1 MKFASRKTS
10 KTLVRGAFEGPARL
24 GKRTKDLIKTLE
36 PGDVAVIDHQDLDR
50 IAAEGLV
57 EKQVKAVLNASSF
70 CTGRYPN
77 LGALILAGAGIHIVE
92 NVGEKV
98 FDELVEGET
107 VTLYHGTVRRDGE
120 LVAEGN
126 SVSLAEAQD
135 RLDACKRNI
144 SAALED
150 FAENTLQYMVN
161 EREFLLE
168 AVHLPQVKTEF
179 AHRHVL
185 LVVRGYGYKQDLASL
200 RGYIR
205 DFRPV
210 LVAVD
215 GGADALLDLK
225 LTPHVIIGDFDSVS
239 TKALKCGAELIV
251 HAFADGEAP
260 GGKRLDALGLQYS
273 KFEAPGTSEDV
284 AMLLANEKGAELIV
298 AVGARVSM
306 VEFMDKGRKG
316 MASTF
321 LVRLRVGPKLV
332 DAKGVSELHRSG
344 PKWWELFGLV
354 AAALLTMLVVVGIS
368 QPMQL
373 VLQAAWDAMSDLVF
387 SVRQALR

>member
-1 MKFASRKTS
+1 MKFASRKTTR
-10 KTLVRGAFEGPARL
+10 TLVRGELEGPVRL
-24 GKRTKDLIKTLE
+24 GQRTKDLIKTLE
-36 PGDVAVIDHQDLDR
+36 PGDVAVIDHEDLDR

-57 EKQVKAVLNASSF
+57 EKQVKAVVNASSF
-70 CTGRYPN
+70 STGRYPN
-77 LGALILAGAGIHIVE
+77 LGALILCGAGVAIVE
-92 NVGEKV
+92 NVGKEIFGKLSDADQV
-98 FDELVEGET
+98 VLDDGRI
-107 VTLYHGTVRRDGE
+107 RRDGDI
-120 LVAEGN
+120 VAEGN
-126 SVSLAEAQD
+126 RVGLAEAQD
-135 RLDACKRNI
+135 RLDASKKNI
-144 SAALED
+144 SAALES

-168 AVHLPQVKTEF
+168 AIHLPEVRTEF
-179 AHRHVL
+179 AGRHVL
-185 LVVRGYGYKQDLASL
+185 LVVRGYGYKEDLSSL

-225 LTPHVIIGDFDSVS
+225 ITPDVIIGDFDSVS
-239 TKALKCGAELIV
+239 TKALKSGAELIV

-260 GGKRLDALGLQYS
+260 GGARLDALGLTYS
-273 KFEAPGTSEDV
+273 KFQAPGTSEDV

-344 PKWWELFGLV
+344 PKRWELFGLV
-354 AAALLTMLVVVGIS
+354 AAALLTMLVVIGIS

-373 VLQAAWDAMSDLVF
+373 VLRATWDAITDF
-387 SVRQALR
+387 SFLIQQALR

>member
-1 MKFASRKTS
+1 MKFAARKS
-10 KTLVRGAFEGPARL
+10 AKTLVRGEVEGPVRL
-24 GKRTKDLIKTLE
+24 GKRTKDLIKILE

-57 EKQVKAVLNASSF
+57 EKQVKAVVNASSF

-77 LGALILAGAGIHIVE
+77 LGAIILCGAGISIIE
-92 NVGEKV
+92 NVGNDV
-98 FDELVEGET
+98 FDELADGET
-107 VTLYHGTVRRDGE
+107 VVLSEGRISRDGE
-120 LVAEGN
+120 LVAEGD
-126 SVSLAEAQD
+126 SVSLAQAQD
-135 RLDACKRNI
+135 RLEACKKNI
-144 SAALED
+144 STALED

-168 AVHLPQVKTEF
+168 AIHLPEVKTHF
-179 AHRHVL
+179 AGRHVL

-205 DFRPV
+205 DFRPI

-225 LTPHVIIGDFDSVS
+225 LTPDVIIGDFDSVS

-251 HAFADGEAP
+251 HAFADGDAP
-260 GGKRLDALGLQYS
+260 GGERLDALGLEYS
-273 KFEAPGTSEDV
+273 KFQAPGTSEDV

-344 PKWWELFGLV
+344 PKRRELFGLV
-354 AAALLTMLVVVGIS
+354 AAAGVTMLVIIGIS

-373 VLQAAWDAMSDLVF
+373 VLQAAWDAITDF
-387 SVRQALR
+387 SFLIQQALR

>member
-1 MKFASRKTS
+1 MKFAVRKS
-10 KTLVRGAFEGPARL
+10 AKTLVRGELEGPVRL
-24 GKRTKDLIKTLE
+24 GKRTKDLIKILE

-57 EKQVKAVLNASSF
+57 EKQVKAVVNASSF

-77 LGALILAGAGIHIVE
+77 LGAIILCGAGIPIIE
-92 NVGEKV
+92 NVGNDV
-98 FDELVEGET
+98 FDQLADGET
-107 VTLYHGTVRRDGE
+107 VVLDEGRIRRDGE
-120 LVAEGN
+120 LVAEGD
-126 SVSLAEAQD
+126 SVSLAQAQD
-135 RLDACKRNI
+135 RLEACKKNI

-168 AVHLPQVKTEF
+168 AIHLPEVRTHF
-179 AHRHVL
+179 AGRHVL

-205 DFRPV
+205 DFRPI

-225 LTPHVIIGDFDSVS
+225 ITPDVIIGDFDSVS
-239 TKALKCGAELIV
+239 TKALTCGAELIV
-251 HAFADGEAP
+251 HAFADGDAP
-260 GGKRLDALGLQYS
+260 GGERLDALGLEYS
-273 KFEAPGTSEDV
+273 KFQAPGTSEDV

-332 DAKGVSELHRSG
+332 DAKGVSELHRSE
-344 PKWWELFGLV
+344 PKRRELLGMV
-354 AAALLTMLVVVGIS
+354 AAAGVTMLVIIGIS

-373 VLQAAWDAMSDLVF
+373 VLQAAWDAITDF
-387 SVRQALR
+387 SFLIQQALR

>member
-1 MKFASRKTS
+1 MKFAARKNA
-10 KTLVRGAFEGPARL
+10 KTLVRGEVEGPVRL
-24 GKRTKDLIKTLE
+24 GKRTKDLIKILE

-57 EKQVKAVLNASSF
+57 EKQVKAVVNASSF

-77 LGALILAGAGIHIVE
+77 LGAIILCGAGIPIIE
-92 NVGEKV
+92 NVGNDV
-98 FDELVEGET
+98 FDELADGDTVVLSEG
-107 VTLYHGTVRRDGE
+107 RISRDEE
-120 LVAEGN
+120 LVAEGH
-126 SVSLAEAQD
+126 SVSLAQAQD
-135 RLDACKRNI
+135 RLEACKKNI
-144 SAALED
+144 STALED

-168 AVHLPQVKTEF
+168 AIHLPEVKTKF
-179 AHRHVL
+179 AGRHVL

-205 DFRPV
+205 DFRPI

-225 LTPHVIIGDFDSVS
+225 LTPDVIIGDFDSVS

-251 HAFADGEAP
+251 HAFADGGAP
-260 GGKRLDALGLQYS
+260 GGERLDALGLEYS
-273 KFEAPGTSEDV
+273 RFQAPGTSEDV

-344 PKWWELFGLV
+344 PKRRELFGLV
-354 AAALLTMLVVVGIS
+354 AAAGVTMLVVIGIS

-373 VLQAAWDAMSDLVF
+373 VLQAAWDAITDF
-387 SVRQALR
+387 SFLIQQALR

>member
-1 MKFASRKTS
+1 MKFAVRKS
-10 KTLVRGAFEGPARL
+10 AKTLVRGELEGPVRL
-24 GKRTKDLIKTLE
+24 GKRTKDLIKILE

-57 EKQVKAVLNASSF
+57 EKQVKAVVNASSF

-77 LGALILAGAGIHIVE
+77 LGAIILCGAGIPIIE
-92 NVGEKV
+92 NVGNDV
-98 FDELVEGET
+98 FDQLADGET
-107 VTLYHGTVRRDGE
+107 VVLDEGRIRRDGE
-120 LVAEGN
+120 LVAEGD
-126 SVSLAEAQD
+126 SVSLAQAQD
-135 RLDACKRNI
+135 RLDACKKNI

-168 AVHLPQVKTEF
+168 AIHLPEVKTHF
-179 AHRHVL
+179 AGRHVL

-205 DFRPV
+205 DFRPI

-225 LTPHVIIGDFDSVS
+225 ITPDVIIGDFDSVS
-239 TKALKCGAELIV
+239 TKALTCGAELIV
-251 HAFADGEAP
+251 HAFADGDAP
-260 GGKRLDALGLQYS
+260 GGERLDALGLEYS
-273 KFEAPGTSEDV
+273 KFQAPGTSEDV

-332 DAKGVSELHRSG
+332 DAKGVSELHRSE
-344 PKWWELFGLV
+344 PKRRELFGMV
-354 AAALLTMLVVVGIS
+354 AAAGVTMLVIIGIS

-373 VLQAAWDAMSDLVF
+373 VLQAAWDAITDF
-387 SVRQALR
+387 SFLIQQALR